1 MSDWGDEPLPQI
13 QVSSEVS
20 DELSLLLECRESR
33 RTVARSWMRMMESNQ
48 DVQDA
53 ENVEDADR
61 MEKEL
66 EILTEDI
73 EKLQNIDG
81 QIQRLLSGQDVDEDM
96 EESNE
101 LLCQLQ
107 NFKNNCLIFLD
118 DQSAPVDEYSSDC
131 SDDEPLFIIW
141 QYKSSFD
148 HLIVSTRASRSII
161 YITARYP
168 GNWAWHPQLPS
179 KEMSKAGKV
188 DANPQKSKRTVRRQ
202 QEVVV
207 IVWHGRNFN

>member
-20 DELSLLLECRESR
+20 DELTLLLECRESR

-48 DVQDA
+48 DVEDA

-66 EILTEDI
+66 EMLTEDI

-81 QIQRLLSGQDVDEDM
+81 QIQRLLSEQDVDDDM

-131 SDDEPLFIIW
+131 SDDEPLFII
-141 QYKSSFD
+141 
-148 HLIVSTRASRSII
+148 
-161 YITARYP
+161 
-168 GNWAWHPQLPS
+168 
-179 KEMSKAGKV
+179 
-188 DANPQKSKRTVRRQ
+188 
-202 QEVVV
+202 
-207 IVWHGRNFN
+207 